1 MRKSIITKQKC
12 KKENRVTEHYYYPE
26 EDKTFCAE
34 CRRSYRLNRFHN
46 DLVARNNDLKYN
58 SKWRKKNP
66 KKVKKYAAERKLK
79 QEKIRFNFD
88 NAKKDFIVN
97 NISRI
102 QNIHDTYDVRMDT
115 QELMSSIKNI
125 NHTTISR
132 IMLDIAKECRR
143 RALIM
148 YHPKTV
154 KQMDKHVINVL

>member
-12 KKENRVTEHYYYPE
+12 QKEDRVTEHYYYPE
-26 EDKTFCAE
+26 EDKAICAE

-46 DLVARNNDLKYN
+46 DPVARKNDLKYN
-58 SKWRKKNP
+58 TKWKKKNP
-66 KKVKKYAAERKLK
+66 NKVKKYAAERKLK
-79 QEKIRFNFD
+79 EEKIRFNFD

-102 QNIHDTYDVRMDT
+102 ERIYDAYDVRMDT
-115 QELMSSIKNI
+115 QHLMKAIKNI

-143 RALIM
+143 KALSM
-148 YHPKTV
+148 YHHKTV
-154 KQMDKHVINVL
+154 KQMDKHIISLL